1 MSNESCKYGYDDC
14 LTDRSS
20 CFFCSNGM
28 NYKEPKRRT
37 PVRRHSQKADK
48 RMGSGFEKANHDRNV
63 EILSSRMTINS
74 GATNKEKG
82 DENIVIG
89 AYRLMEELKT
99 QEPER
104 ARGCKSFSIKRE
116 WLNKLHTEAL
126 KKNQD
131 FWHLKFAFNED
142 EGAVITRAERFS
154 EGNPAGSVFVVM
166 EQDMVMSWVQ
176 ALAQDEIKVAEI
188 DDRMRFLNKKNQV
201 LEAENVALKAKVEEL
216 EAKLKLAEPSER
228 INMLNEVLEKLAS

>member
-1 MSNESCKYGYDDC
+1 MSESCKYGYDDC
-14 LTDRSS
+14 LNDRSK
-20 CFFCSNGM
+20 CLFCSNGM
-28 NYKEPKRRT
+28 SYKEPKKRT
-37 PVRRHSQKADK
+37 PIRKPTQKADK

-74 GATNKEKG
+74 GATTKEKG
-82 DENIVIG
+82 DENVVIG

-142 EGAVITRAERFS
+142 EAATITRAERFS
-154 EGNPAGSVFVVM
+154 EGNPAGNVFVIL
-166 EQDMVMSWVQ
+166 EQDTVMAWVQ
-176 ALAQDEIKVAEI
+176 VLAQDEIKVAEI
-188 DDRMRFLNKKNQV
+188 DDRMRFLNKKNQA
-201 LEAENVALKAKVEEL
+201 LEAENVALKAKVDEL
-216 EAKLKLAEPSER
+216 EAKFKLAEPSVR
-228 INMLNEVLEKLAS
+228 IRMLNEVLEKLAG